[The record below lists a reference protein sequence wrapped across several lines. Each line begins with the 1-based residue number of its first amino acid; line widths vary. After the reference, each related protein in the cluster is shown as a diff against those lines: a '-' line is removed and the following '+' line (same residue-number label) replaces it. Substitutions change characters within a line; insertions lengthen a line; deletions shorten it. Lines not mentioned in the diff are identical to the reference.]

1 MPTERQTGSSC
12 RCAFLLLSALIFLIY
27 SNTFDAA
34 WHLDD
39 FPNITESP
47 VIHVNDLDWESLSKP
62 VKQALK
68 DGRFDR
74 PLSRLSFALNWYIG
88 KDAPEGYHAVNLAI
102 HILTACLL
110 FLTARALF
118 RTPNLRGASRQDA
131 DFICLLGTVLWAVN
145 PIQTQAVTYI
155 VQRMAAMA
163 AMFCILSMY
172 GYLRARLSGSRVSK
186 AGWAALCLLSFV
198 LGMASKENAAVLP
211 LMLYVIELCFFQD
224 LGLAQTRRR
233 LAVAGLVGGILLL
246 GLGSFIFLKGDPLS
260 VLSYGN
266 RSFSPSERLLT
277 QARVLVFYLSQ
288 IFYPAPT
295 RLSIEH
301 DIVVST
307 SLIDP
312 WSTLASVAIIC
323 ALIGLAVLQL
333 RKRPLLS
340 FAILFFFVSHL
351 IESSIIGLELVFEH
365 RNYLASMFLFF
376 PVAAGLKS
384 LLDRYSERSRPMVW
398 LLAGFITLLVIGLG
412 TGTYIRNQVWSSGK
426 LLWEDAA
433 GKAPGSSRPLHNLA
447 WDYYERIGDYASAL
461 EIYRAAL
468 QRTKTNI
475 HQESIIL
482 NNMASIY
489 YTIHDY
495 ASASE
500 FWRRALANYPG
511 YSEISYRL
519 ALALTR
525 LGDPVEAETHLSRL
539 LMQHPAHPY
548 ALNLKGILLIRRGQ
562 VSEGIR
568 CLNGALKLQPTQ
580 LAATINIGAA
590 YMLAGDLQ
598 KAEWFFKDACFRFPG
613 DKIGLLWL
621 TWIEVRTGNTVQAN
635 HHMHQLLDSVKLSDL
650 LAWMPEGE
658 PIGLLRDSILL
669 PERKP
674 EMLALLYA
682 CIGSRLE
689 GAPRLP
695 TK

>member
-1 MPTERQTGSSC
+1 MPTERQTDSSG
-12 RCAFLLLSALIFLIY
+12 RRAFLLLSALIFLIY

-39 FPNITESP
+39 FSNITESA
-47 VIHVNDLDWESLSKP
+47 VIQVNDLDWESLSKP
-62 VKQALK
+62 VKQALEG
-68 DGRFDR
+68 GRLDR
-74 PLSRLSFALNWYIG
+74 PLPRLSFALNWYIG
-88 KDAPEGYHAVNLAI
+88 KDAPEGYHVVNLAI

-172 GYLRARLSGSRVSK
+172 SYLRARLSGPRVSR
-186 AGWAALCLLSFV
+186 AGWAALCVLSFA
-198 LGMASKENAAVLP
+198 LGLASKENAAVLP
-211 LMLYVIELCFFQD
+211 LTLYVVELCFFQD
-224 LGLAQTRRR
+224 LRLAQTRRR
-233 LAVAGLVGGILLL
+233 FAVAGLVGGILLL
-246 GLGSFIFLKGDPLS
+246 ALGSFMFLNGDPLS
-260 VLSYGN
+260 ALSYGN

-277 QARVLVFYLSQ
+277 QTRVLVYYLSQ

-301 DIVVST
+301 DMVLST

-312 WSTLASVAIIC
+312 WTTLASVAIIC
-323 ALIGLAVLQL
+323 ALIGFAVLQL

-340 FAILFFFVSHL
+340 FAILFFFINHL
-351 IESSIIGLELVFEH
+351 IESTVIGLELVFEH

-376 PVAAGLKS
+376 PAASGLKS
-384 LLDRYSERSRPMVW
+384 LLNRYRERSRPMVW
-398 LLAGFITLLVIGLG
+398 VLAGFITLLVVGLG
-412 TGTYIRNQVWSSGK
+412 AGTYIRNQVWSSGK

-468 QRTKTNI
+468 ERTKTNI

-489 YTIHDY
+489 YTTHDY
-495 ASASE
+495 ARAAE
-500 FWRRALANYPG
+500 FWRRAHASYPG
-511 YSEISYRL
+511 YSEIPYRL

-525 LGDPVEAETHLSRL
+525 LGSPVEAETHLNQL
-539 LMQHPAHPY
+539 LVQHPDHPY
-548 ALNLKGILLIRRGQ
+548 ALNLKGILLLRRGQ
-562 VSEGIR
+562 VSDGLR
-568 CLNGALKLQPTQ
+568 CFNGALKLPQTQ

-613 DKIGLLWL
+613 DQVGQLWL
-621 TWIEVRTGNTVQAN
+621 TLLEVRIGNTVQAN
-635 HHMHQLLDSVKLSDL
+635 RHMRQLLDSVKLSDL

-674 EMLALLYA
+674 EMLALLGA
-682 CIGSRLE
+682 CIRSRLD
-689 GAPRLP
+689 GTSGLP
-695 TK
+695 IE